1 MIKLTDFLMEN
12 LISEAKGAMDYDL
25 LINDIINQIYM
36 DPAVYA
42 AFEAYINRGKRYVS
56 TKNGYDLEDA
66 NGNVY
71 TLGDID
77 LNVTINSQNKP
88 SWLKELT
95 VEVSDKLGDAFAG
108 VPVNEIDVDEENC
121 LVNSATIYING
132 KKFFEE
138 MFSGDNMISM
148 FTNDDF
154 TLRKITQSEYQNKFF
169 NHITKKHYRT
179 TELFD
184 KIKINLSHEIKHIFD
199 FMIAK
204 CNNTDMLDEFNAEE
218 FELTGNESTKVKRI
232 VELAKCA
239 QYTLNKVEL
248 SAKQQELIQAIKLG
262 KLDRYELNRYLSEIN
277 DAKIST
283 FKFVDAYETPFDN
296 VFDTLYTVS
305 VMHNYI
311 YSFDMY
317 ASEIADIFNKTG
329 LSKVVIKSDLKAKTI
344 GDIKKFLQKTFDLAI
359 TSYQDIIRKAAKHL

>member
-25 LINDIINQIYM
+25 FINDIINQVYM
-36 DPAVYA
+36 DTAVYD
-42 AFEAYINRGKRYVS
+42 AFEAYINRGKRFVS
-56 TKNGYDLEDA
+56 TKNGYDLEDE

-71 TLGDID
+71 TLGNID
-77 LNVTINSQNKP
+77 LNVTINSLNKP
-88 SWLKELT
+88 IWLKELN
-95 VEVSDKLGDAFAG
+95 VEVSDKLGDEF
-108 VPVNEIDVDEENC
+108 VEVHTNEIDIDEENC

-132 KKFFEE
+132 KMFFNE
-138 MFSGDNMISM
+138 MFSGNNMISM

-154 TLRKITQSEYQNKFF
+154 TLRKITQSEYKNEFF
-169 NHITKKHYRT
+169 KHISKKNHKT
-179 TELFD
+179 TEIFD
-184 KIKINLSHEIKHIFD
+184 DIKIKLAHEIKYIFD

-204 CNNTDMLDEFNAEE
+204 CNNTDMLDDFNAED
-218 FELTGNESTKVKRI
+218 FELTGNESTKVKRV

-239 QYTLNKVEL
+239 QYTLNKIEL
-248 SAKQQELIQAIKLG
+248 SAKQQEIIQAIKVG
-262 KLDRYELNRYLSEIN
+262 KLDKQDINYYLGEIN
-277 DAKIST
+277 NAKISS
-283 FKFVDAYETPFDN
+283 FKYVDAYETPFDN

-329 LSKVVIKSDLKAKTI
+329 LSKVVIKSDLNAKTI
-344 GDIKKFLQKTFDLAI
+344 GDIKKFLQKIFDLAI
-359 TSYQDIIRKAAKHL
+359 TSYQNIIRKAAKNL